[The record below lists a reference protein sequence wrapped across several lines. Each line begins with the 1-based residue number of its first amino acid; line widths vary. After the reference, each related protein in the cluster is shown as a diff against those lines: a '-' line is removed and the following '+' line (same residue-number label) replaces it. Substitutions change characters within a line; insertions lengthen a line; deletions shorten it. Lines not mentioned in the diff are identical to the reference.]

1 MYDDGA
7 GETHK
12 FIGLSSLDR
21 GEEARG
27 GDVLVTVS

>member
-12 FIGLSSLDR
+12 FIGLSSLNR
-21 GEEARG
+21 GEEAG
-27 GDVLVTVS
+27 GGEM

>member
-12 FIGLSSLDR
+12 FIGLSSLDW
-21 GEEARG
+21 GEEAG
-27 GDVLVTVS
+27 GGEM